1 MYLFFDQGDA
11 AESLRGNSAGLL
23 IMQPDNSLSPPL
35 PSPNHPMILPSATA
49 GDGSHDWHRPEY
61 HLPSIR
67 LHTSSRQPSVHNA
80 HGRGTLQHHQVAH
93 GPMKKVMSLCR
104 LVDNILDTSR
114 PAVYK

>member
-23 IMQPDNSLSPPL
+23 IMQHDNSLSPPL

-93 GPMKKVMSLCR
+93 RPMKKVMSLCR
-104 LVDNILDTSR
+104 LVDNILDTPR
-114 PAVYK
+114 PVVYK